1 MFVDDHQMYHSGHN
15 QEEVTSKL
23 GGSVDQGTKWYKS
36 NLLVENLKEYQTLNI
51 GYQMETTGSERASGG
66 IRLNNE

>member
-1 MFVDDHQMYHSGHN
+1 MYHSGHN

-36 NLLVENLKEYQTLNI
+36 NLLVENLKE
-51 GYQMETTGSERASGG
+51 
-66 IRLNNE
+66 